1 MSLNQKKSLLQII
14 GPGMLIAATGV
25 GAGDLATAAFTGNKL
40 GVAILW
46 AVVLGAFFKY
56 ILNEGL
62 TRWQLVTGE
71 TVLEGAMKRF
81 GKPVQIGFMIYF
93 ILWSFLVAA
102 ALMSACGAVTHAL
115 FPIFED
121 ANTDKIFFGVIHSL
135 LGLILVKLGGYGL
148 FEALMGVMTGLM
160 FFTVVISAILLKPD
174 FAQMLTG
181 LVYPTIPNFGSDS
194 IGWTI
199 ALMGGVG
206 GTVTILCYGYWIREE
221 ERMSIDDL
229 RICRIDLGVGY
240 VMTAIFGL
248 SMVVI
253 GSQIEVPE
261 GSGSALVIK
270 LAGKLET
277 EIGAFGKWGFLIG
290 AWSTVF
296 TSLFGVWQ
304 SVPYLFTD
312 QWNLLMTKEKAFK
325 KVDIRSK
332 TYQYYLYAITFIPM
346 LGLWVGFSK
355 MQKLYAI
362 VGACFMPMLALT
374 LLILNTKKQW
384 IGERHK
390 NKPATIFILFFI
402 LFFFIVAGFYS
413 SD

>member
-1 MSLNQKKSLLQII
+1 MSSDKKKSLLKII

-46 AVVLGAFFKY
+46 AVLLGAFFKY
-56 ILNEGL
+56 VLNEGL

-71 TVLEGAMKRF
+71 TILEGAMKRF

-93 ILWSFLVAA
+93 LVWSFLVAA

-115 FPIFED
+115 FPIFQD
-121 ANTDKIFFGVIHSL
+121 ANTAKIVFGVVHSL
-135 LGLILVKLGGYGL
+135 LGLILVKVGGYGL
-148 FEALMGVMTGLM
+148 FEALMGIMTGMM

-174 FAQMLTG
+174 LAQIAVG
-181 LVYPTIPNFGSDS
+181 LVYPTLPHFTDGGV
-194 IGWTI
+194 GWTI

-221 ERMSIDDL
+221 ERLSIEDL
-229 RICRIDLGVGY
+229 PVCRIDLAVGY

-248 SMVVI
+248 AMVVI
-253 GSQIEVPE
+253 GSQIDVPE
-261 GSGSALVIK
+261 GSGSGLVIK
-270 LAGKLET
+270 LAGKLES

-304 SVPYLFTD
+304 SVPYLFSD
-312 QWNLLMTKEKAFK
+312 QWNLLTAKGAELK

-332 TYQYYLYAITFIPM
+332 SYRYYLYAITFVPM
-346 LGLWVGFSK
+346 FGLWVGFSK
-355 MQKLYAI
+355 MQKLYAM
-362 VGACFMPMLALT
+362 VGACFMPMLAIT
-374 LLILNTKKQW
+374 LLILNTPSKK
-384 IGERHK
+384 ERIST
-390 NKPATIFILFFI
+390 N
-402 LFFFIVAGFYS
+402 
-413 SD
+413 